1 MYILNYDDLLNNS
14 DKFLNQW
21 SEVLGISFDE
31 IKKILPLNIKEN
43 PSRTQNQQMVIESNF
58 QTIIRKNIFYK
69 NLKSMLPRVIRN
81 RLRDLFYIKKNINE
95 EKEQE
100 MKNIIKG
107 YYYES
112 NKEFET
118 KTGVKII
125 W

>member
-58 QTIIRKNIFYK
+58 QTIIRKK
-69 NLKSMLPRVIRN
+69 
-81 RLRDLFYIKKNINE
+81 YIL
-95 EKEQE
+95 
-100 MKNIIKG
+100 
-107 YYYES
+107 
-112 NKEFET
+112 
-118 KTGVKII
+118 
-125 W
+125 

>member
-69 NLKSMLPRVIRN
+69 NLKSIYR
-81 RLRDLFYIKKNINE
+81 E
-95 EKEQE
+95 
-100 MKNIIKG
+100 
-107 YYYES
+107 
-112 NKEFET
+112 
-118 KTGVKII
+118 
-125 W
+125 